1 MDLRGISSTDIFVPT
16 GQQSDLEGLANNALK
31 SAIDLYMSKNYK
43 AAVKEFKR
51 SMGLA
56 QNSPSAIDAAN
67 YMADAYLKLDD
78 TEGAIKAYKE
88 AIRLNP
94 YRDDVHIKLGNLYF
108 SDERYQEAKLEYQEA
123 VKINPISN
131 NYFSLGQAYL
141 KTERYGDA
149 ERQFRK
155 VQRLE
160 PENPN
165 GNFGLGLAFSK
176 QERHEDAIR
185 QFKTAV
191 GLKHDFYEAH
201 AEIGYAFADMGLM
214 ERAREMVAF
223 LEIQAPELAETLS
236 GYMYK
241 VDPPKFEFAYATS
254 TFSYYMPS
262 RTPVSALD
270 SYLKNADASKTL
282 NMKFQFDKAMD
293 RESVQNIFNW
303 KIGRAA
309 ATGPGQAY
317 NFGLPLPDTETEISL
332 YPEHIYYDAE
342 DRTATV
348 YFTIR
353 QNSTADG
360 TIDPSHI
367 EFKFSGKDI
376 YGNSMDENCDQFM
389 GFSGVA

>member
-16 GQQSDLEGLANNALK
+16 GQQSDLEGLASNALK
-31 SAIDLYMSKNYK
+31 SGIDLYMSQNYK

-56 QNSPSAIDAAN
+56 QNSPFAIDAAN

-108 SDERYQEAKLEYQEA
+108 SDERYEEAKLEYQEA
-123 VKINPISN
+123 VKINPTSN

-141 KTERYGDA
+141 KTARYGDA

-160 PENPN
+160 PQNPN
-165 GNFGLGLAFSK
+165 GNYGLGLVLSK
-176 QERHEDAIR
+176 QGRHEDAIR
-185 QFKTAV
+185 QFKAAV
-191 GLKHDFYEAH
+191 GLKRDFYEAH

-214 ERAREMVAF
+214 ERAREMVGF
-223 LEIQAPELAETLS
+223 LEIEAPELADTLS

-270 SYLKNADASKTL
+270 GYLKNADASKTL

-332 YPEHIYYDAE
+332 YPEHIYYDEE

-353 QNSTADG
+353 QNSTANG

>member
-16 GQQSDLEGLANNALK
+16 GQQADLEGLASNALK
-31 SAIDLYMSKNYK
+31 SGIDLYMSKNYK

-56 QNSPSAIDAAN
+56 QNSPFATDAGN
-67 YMADAYLKLDD
+67 YMADAYLKMDD

-108 SDERYQEAKLEYQEA
+108 SDERYKEAKLEYQEA
-123 VKINPISN
+123 VKINPVSN

-165 GNFGLGLAFSK
+165 GNFGLGLALSK
-176 QERHEDAIR
+176 QGRHEDAIR
-185 QFKTAV
+185 QFKAAV
-191 GLKHDFYEAH
+191 GLKRDFYEAH
-201 AEIGYAFADMGLM
+201 AEIGYALADMGLM
-214 ERAREMVAF
+214 ERAQEMVDF
-223 LEIQAPELAETLS
+223 LEIQAPELADTLS

-254 TFSYYMPS
+254 TFSHYMPS

-270 SYLKNADASKTL
+270 GYLQNADASKTF

-293 RESVQNIFNW
+293 RESVQNLFNW

-332 YPEHIYYDAE
+332 YPEHIYYDKE
-342 DRTATV
+342 HRTATV
-348 YFTIR
+348 YFSIR